1 MLKLEHHSILN
12 LNFNKIQINSFSI
25 KMNKILIVSLAS
37 LMLTSAAP
45 SYDLK
50 YYGHEMPENKYNL
63 GIDYTK
69 HFDTNSNFQA
79 RLDGTIYPKNVAD
92 ATAELTYRNND
103 NSVSYKR
110 TETPQY
116 SNQQFSGTANLYN
129 DGTHKLNFNGWA
141 GNTKRFRRQFE
152 YEKFGGNFEYQ
163 HRNGHSLSLGSNVIP
178 KLDQQTIDVTGNAN
192 IWRSDDKLSSLNAY
206 GSASHH
212 VGSYQPDLRTDYK
225 TGLTFEHRF

>member
-1 MLKLEHHSILN
+1 MNVSGFLEHHSILN

-50 YYGHEMPENKYNL
+50 YYG
-63 GIDYTK
+63 
-69 HFDTNSNFQA
+69 
-79 RLDGTIYPKNVAD
+79 
-92 ATAELTYRNND
+92 
-103 NSVSYKR
+103 
-110 TETPQY
+110 
-116 SNQQFSGTANLYN
+116 TANLYN

-152 YEKFGGNFEYQ
+152 YENFGGNFEYQ

-192 IWRSDDKLSSLNAY
+192 IWRSDDKLTSLNAY
-206 GSASHH
+206 GSASHNIGDFNKGH
-212 VGSYQPDLRTDYK
+212 TDYK
-225 TGLTFEHRF
+225 AGLTFDYTF